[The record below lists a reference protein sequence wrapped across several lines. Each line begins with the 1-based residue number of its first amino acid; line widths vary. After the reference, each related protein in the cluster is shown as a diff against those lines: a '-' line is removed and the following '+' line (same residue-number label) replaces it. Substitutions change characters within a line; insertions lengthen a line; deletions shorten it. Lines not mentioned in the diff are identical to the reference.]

1 MAKNSVSLR
10 PCTTLLDYI
19 FQRSQVFIE
28 KNRTCPQYYTFHGS
42 YFAVLRDAN
51 DLADKLRPAA
61 RLLFTF
67 GLDERNRAPLLGELK
82 HLSFKLHKFVLRV
95 AAHRC

>member
-1 MAKNSVSLR
+1 MAKTGMSLR

-28 KNRTCPQYYTFHGS
+28 KNGTCPQYYAFHGS
-42 YFAVLRDAN
+42 YLAVLRDAN
-51 DLADKLRPAA
+51 NLADKLRPAA

-67 GLDERNRAPLLGELK
+67 GLDERNRASLLGELK
-82 HLSFKLHKFVLRV
+82 HLSLKLHIY
-95 AAHRC
+95 CP